1 MATKRPTVRTSP
13 LAGRSPVRPQ
23 GDPASAV
30 DALEPTDT
38 HSELAKPVVVPV
50 KPAEEVKDEDKPKKD
65 GFYIKPSDKERAER
79 ARTTTSIHTGLRS
92 WTAYVNEAIMVY
104 TKQLEQQH
112 NDSKPF

>member
-1 MATKRPTVRTSP
+1 MATKRPTVRPSP
-13 LAGRSPVRPQ
+13 LAGRSPVHPQ
-23 GDPASAV
+23 GEPETAAV
-30 DALEPTDT
+30 VPEATDT
-38 HSELAKPVVVPV
+38 HSEPV
-50 KPAEEVKDEDKPKKD
+50 KPVAAPAKPAAEVKDVDKPKKD